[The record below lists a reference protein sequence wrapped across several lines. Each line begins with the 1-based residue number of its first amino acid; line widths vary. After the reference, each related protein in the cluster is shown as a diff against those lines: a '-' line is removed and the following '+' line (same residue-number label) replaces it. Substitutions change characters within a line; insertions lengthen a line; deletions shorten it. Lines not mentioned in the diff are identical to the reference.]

1 MEKILIE
8 DICTYRFP
16 ENLQYS
22 PDGKLLAF
30 QTAFA
35 DVEKNMYKR
44 DVWLYKNS
52 APVQFTSSGDSS
64 LIFWEDDDTMV
75 ISRKKEELKYPAT
88 ELFRLSVN
96 GGEAQPWI
104 TLPFILRSMKKL
116 DTNLYAA
123 AGFLKADDPD
133 AYLDDEKT
141 AAEKA
146 EALKKEADYEVLD
159 EIPYWFNGA
168 GFTNGKRSGLFLI
181 RTGEKTEIKRITDPY
196 FGLSVMI
203 AEEGKVY
210 YTGSEMKGSFS
221 MYEQIYA
228 YDPAE
233 DKIETLYGKED
244 HSISNIYMLDGKLY
258 ALAGDMKEY
267 GVNET
272 PYFCLV
278 EDGSLKKVRKPELSM
293 NNSVAADVLLG
304 SGKNSLTAEG
314 YYYTLET
321 NDDHTEIR
329 KYDADTNETIILSFP
344 DISCFD
350 TKGSVIAFTGVSE
363 DKPAEVYLYDGT
375 EITQITDLNKKA
387 LEGKYVAKP
396 NRVDYTSHG
405 ESLHGWVLLPEDF
418 DPAKKYPAI
427 LDVHGG
433 PRCVYSTAF
442 FHEMQVWAN
451 EGYIVFFTNIRG
463 SDGRGDAFADIRDQ
477 YGFVDFDNLMDFTDA
492 VIEAYP
498 AIDTDRM
505 CETGGSYGG
514 FMTNW
519 IITHTDR
526 FCCAAS
532 QRSISNWVSFSL
544 ISDIGPWFGPDQC
557 GAKGLFSS
565 ADTELLWK
573 HSPLKYAADCHT
585 PTLFIHSDEDYRC
598 PLAEGMQMMQALA
611 VQGIETRM
619 CMFRGENHELSRS
632 GKPQHRVRRLKE
644 ITNWFSKHTK

>member
-1 MEKILIE
+1 MEKILID

-22 PDGKLLAF
+22 PDGKYLAF
-30 QTAFA
+30 QTAYA
-35 DVEKNMYKR
+35 DTEKNTYKR
-44 DVWLYKNS
+44 DVWLMKDKT
-52 APVQFTSSGDSS
+52 PVQFTSSGDSS
-64 LIFWEDDDTMV
+64 LIFWEDDETMV
-75 ISRKKEELKYPAT
+75 ISRTKEEHKSAAT
-88 ELFRLSVN
+88 ELYRLSVN
-96 GGEAQPWI
+96 GGEAQIWI

-116 DTNLYAA
+116 DAGMYIA
-123 AGFLKADDPD
+123 AGFIRADDPD

-159 EIPYWFNGA
+159 EVPYWFNGA
-168 GFTNGKRSGLFLI
+168 GFTNGKRSALFLVK
-181 RTGEKTEIKRITDPY
+181 TGGKTEIRRLTDPY
-196 FGLSVMI
+196 FDLSAVI
-203 AEEGKVY
+203 VEDGKAY
-210 YTGSEMKGSFS
+210 FTGSEMKGCTS

-233 DKIETLYGKED
+233 DKVAVLYGKED
-244 HSISNIYMLDGKLY
+244 HSVSNIYMLDGKLY
-258 ALAGDMKEY
+258 ALASDMKTY

-278 EDGSLKKVRKPELSM
+278 EDGELKKIRKPELGM
-293 NNSVAADVLLG
+293 HCSVATDVLLG
-304 SGKNSLTAEG
+304 GGKSAFTAGG

-321 NDDHTEIR
+321 NDDHAEIR
-329 KYDADTNETIILSFP
+329 RYDSETNETIVVSFP

-350 TKGSVIAFTGVSE
+350 TKGGRIAFAGVPE
-363 DKPAEVYLYDGT
+363 DAPAEVYIAEGT
-375 EITQITDLNKKA
+375 EIRQITELNTKA
-387 LEGKYVAKP
+387 VEGRYVAKP

-405 ESLHGWVLLPEDF
+405 EELHGWVLLPEDY
-418 DPAKKYPAI
+418 DPAKKYPAVFDI
-427 LDVHGG
+427 HGG
-433 PRCVYSTAF
+433 PRCVYSTCF
-442 FHEMQVWAN
+442 FHEMQAWAA

-492 VIEAYP
+492 VLAAYP
-498 AIDTDRM
+498 AIDTDRI

-532 QRSISNWVSFSL
+532 QRSISNWISFSL

-557 GAKGLFSS
+557 GAKGLFTS

-632 GKPQHRVRRLKE
+632 GKPQHRLRRLNE
-644 ITNWFSKHTK
+644 ITDWFNKHTK